1 MQFIAMIYADEGTWD
16 AFSDE
21 ERESWYERY
30 RALGREAEGAGVL
43 AGGNELASTRDATTV
58 RVRSDD
64 TLVTDGP
71 YAEVKEALG
80 GFYVFDCESMDE
92 ALEWA
97 RRCPDPMP
105 GEESVLEIRPV
116 FEAEDFG
123 KQYTPELRAQDE
135 RLRSKIESQRQS

>member
-1 MQFIAMIYADEGTWD
+1 MQFIALIYADEGTWE
-16 AFSDE
+16 AFSDD

-30 RALGREAEGAGVL
+30 RALGREAEEAGVI

-80 GFYVFDCESMDE
+80 GFYVFECESMEE
-92 ALEWA
+92 ALQWGAKIPSAEHGA
-97 RRCPDPMP
+97 I
-105 GEESVLEIRPV
+105 EVRPV
-116 FEAEDFG
+116 YVD
-123 KQYTPELRAQDE
+123 PEE
-135 RLRSKIESQRQS
+135 VQR